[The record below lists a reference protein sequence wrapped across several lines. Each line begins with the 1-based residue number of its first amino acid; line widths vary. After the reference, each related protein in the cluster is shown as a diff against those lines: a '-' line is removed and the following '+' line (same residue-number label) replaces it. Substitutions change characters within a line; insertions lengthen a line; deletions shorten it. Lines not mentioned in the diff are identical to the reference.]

1 MSKIIYILTVYR
13 DSSKKCITNIEDFV
27 THESLD
33 DAIDYYNSYYEKRG
47 LPYTIEETYEEKI
60 TELNSFS
67 DDNLIDENFKY
78 WVSPD
83 CEKWADYYLPY
94 KTLGEAKLH
103 AKECINIEHC
113 NVYISKKFK
122 KIVMEK

>member
-13 DSSKKCITNIEDFV
+13 DRSKKCITNIEDFV
-27 THESLD
+27 TYESLD

-83 CEKWADYYLPY
+83 CEKWTDYYLPY

>member
-27 THESLD
+27 TRESLD

-67 DDNLIDENFKY
+67 DDHLIDENFKY

-83 CEKWADYYLPY
+83 CEKWTDYYLPY

>member
-33 DAIDYYNSYYEKRG
+33 DAIYYYNSYYEKRG

-83 CEKWADYYLPY
+83 CEKWTDYYLPY

-113 NVYISKKFK
+113 DVYISKKFK